1 MVLTFA
7 FVELEPPDEEGVDFG
22 VDAGSD
28 CSVEAEDMAGQARL
42 AAVASAAGI
51 AGLKGTSAAGPAYK
65 PVSPAS
71 HSTAVAA
78 PEASEARSIAEQ
90 AEAVAVRTVDCIA
103 AARSDQAALVT
114 EERQP

>member
-1 MVLTFA
+1 MMVLTFA

-51 AGLKGTSAAGPAYK
+51 AGLKGTSAAGPACK

-71 HSTAVAA
+71 RSTAAA
-78 PEASEARSIAEQ
+78 ASEARSIAEQ